1 MKIVLASGS
10 PRRREL
16 LDQIGAKYEVRPS
29 KAEETITG
37 TIPEEIVKE
46 LALRKGREVANH
58 YKEEVVVLSADTV
71 VASEGKI
78 LGKPKDDEEAKEM
91 IGKLQGKSHE
101 VYTGVAI
108 IIKSQK
114 SGELSKD
121 LLENKQVETEK
132 QNDFRQNQM
141 SMKEQMFAREQVF
154 AVETKVKVAVM
165 SKEEIEQYIRTGE
178 HKDKAGA
185 YAIQGKFA
193 PYIEGIEGDY
203 YNVVGFPISKICQE
217 LKKEGITLV
226 RY

>member
-1 MKIVLASGS
+1 MKIILASGS

-16 LDQIGAKYEVRPS
+16 LEQIGAKYEVRPS
-29 KAEETITG
+29 KADETIEG

-46 LALRKGREVANH
+46 LALRKGREVASH
-58 YKEEVVVLSADTV
+58 YEEEVVILSADTV

-91 IGKLQGKSHE
+91 IRKLQGKAHE

-114 SGELSKD
+114 NKEVSKN
-121 LLENKQVETEK
+121 LVEE
-132 QNDFRQNQM
+132 
-141 SMKEQMFAREQVF
+141 KEQLFEKEKVF
-154 AVETKVKVAVM
+154 SVETKVKVTAI
-165 SKEEIEQYIRTGE
+165 SELEIEQYIKTGE

-203 YNVVGFPISKICQE
+203 YNVVGFPISTICQE
-217 LKKEGITLV
+217 LKKEGIALV
-226 RY
+226 GY

>member
-1 MKIVLASGS
+1 MKIILASSS

-29 KAEETITG
+29 KADETIEG

-46 LALRKGREVANH
+46 LAARKGREVAN
-58 YKEEVVVLSADTV
+58 YYEEEAVILSADTV

-91 IGKLQGKSHE
+91 IRKLQGKAHE

-108 IIKSQK
+108 IMKF
-114 SGELSKD
+114 SKNKEVSKNV
-121 LLENKQVETEK
+121 LEKKQDNCE
-132 QNDFRQNQM
+132 
-141 SMKEQMFAREQVF
+141 KEQLFEKEKIF
-154 AVETKVKVAVM
+154 AVETKVKVRAM
-165 SKEEIEQYIRTGE
+165 SELEIEQYIKTGE

-203 YNVVGFPISKICQE
+203 YNVVGFPISTICQE
-217 LKKEGITLV
+217 LKKEGIALV
-226 RY
+226 GY

>member
-1 MKIVLASGS
+1 MKIILASGS

-29 KAEETITG
+29 KADETIEG

-46 LALRKGREVANH
+46 LALRKGREVASH
-58 YKEEVVVLSADTV
+58 YEEEVVILSADTV

-91 IGKLQGKSHE
+91 IRKLQGKAHE

-114 SGELSKD
+114 NKEASKN
-121 LLENKQVETEK
+121 LVE
-132 QNDFRQNQM
+132 Q
-141 SMKEQMFAREQVF
+141 KEQLFEKENVF
-154 AVETKVKVAVM
+154 SVETKVKVTAI
-165 SKEEIEQYIRTGE
+165 SELEIEQYIKTGE

-203 YNVVGFPISKICQE
+203 YNVVGFPISTICQE
-217 LKKEGITLV
+217 LKKEGIALV
-226 RY
+226 GY

>member
-1 MKIVLASGS
+1 MKIILASGS

-29 KAEETITG
+29 KADETIEG

-46 LALRKGREVANH
+46 LALRKGREVASH
-58 YKEEVVVLSADTV
+58 YEEEVVILSADTV

-91 IGKLQGKSHE
+91 IRKLQGKAHE

-114 SGELSKD
+114 NKEVSKN
-121 LLENKQVETEK
+121 LVEE
-132 QNDFRQNQM
+132 
-141 SMKEQMFAREQVF
+141 KEQLFEKEKVF
-154 AVETKVKVAVM
+154 SVETKVKVTAI
-165 SKEEIEQYIRTGE
+165 SELEIEQYIKTGE
-178 HKDKAGA
+178 HRDKAGA

-203 YNVVGFPISKICQE
+203 YNVVGFPISTICQE
-217 LKKEGITLV
+217 LKKEGIALV
-226 RY
+226 GY

>member
-1 MKIVLASGS
+1 MKIILASGS

-29 KAEETITG
+29 KADETIEG

-46 LALRKGREVANH
+46 LAARKGREVAN
-58 YKEEVVVLSADTV
+58 YYEEEAVILSADTV

-91 IGKLQGKSHE
+91 IRKLQGKAHE

-108 IIKSQK
+108 IMKFAK
-114 SGELSKD
+114 NKEVSKNM
-121 LLENKQVETEK
+121 LEKKQDNCE
-132 QNDFRQNQM
+132 
-141 SMKEQMFAREQVF
+141 KEQLFEKEKIF
-154 AVETKVKVAVM
+154 AVETKVKVRAM
-165 SKEEIEQYIRTGE
+165 SELEIEQYIKTGE

-203 YNVVGFPISKICQE
+203 YNVVGFPISTICQE
-217 LKKEGITLV
+217 LKKEGIALV
-226 RY
+226 GY

>member
-1 MKIVLASGS
+1 MKIILASSS

-29 KAEETITG
+29 KADETIEG

-46 LALRKGREVANH
+46 LALRKGREVASH
-58 YKEEVVVLSADTV
+58 YEEEVVILSADTV

-91 IGKLQGKSHE
+91 IRKLQGKAHE

-114 SGELSKD
+114 NKEASKN
-121 LLENKQVETEK
+121 LVE
-132 QNDFRQNQM
+132 Q
-141 SMKEQMFAREQVF
+141 KEQLFEKEKVF
-154 AVETKVKVAVM
+154 SVETKVKVTAI
-165 SKEEIEQYIRTGE
+165 SELEIEQYIKTGE

-203 YNVVGFPISKICQE
+203 YNVVGFPISTICQE
-217 LKKEGITLV
+217 LKKEGIVLV
-226 RY
+226 GY

>member
-1 MKIVLASGS
+1 MKIILASGS

-16 LDQIGAKYEVRPS
+16 LDQIGANYEVRPS
-29 KAEETITG
+29 KADETITG

-46 LALRKGREVANH
+46 LALRKGREVASYYN
-58 YKEEVVVLSADTV
+58 EEVVVLSADTV

-78 LGKPKDDEEAKEM
+78 LGKPKDDKEAKEM
-91 IGKLQGKSHE
+91 IEKLQGKSHE

-108 IIKSQK
+108 IIKLQK
-114 SGELSKD
+114 
-121 LLENKQVETEK
+121 
-132 QNDFRQNQM
+132 
-141 SMKEQMFAREQVF
+141 REQIKVF

-165 SKEEIEQYIRTGE
+165 SETEIEQYIRTGE

-203 YNVVGFPISKICQE
+203 YNVVGFPISKICGE

-226 RY
+226 GY

>member
-1 MKIVLASGS
+1 MKIILASGS

-16 LDQIGAKYEVRPS
+16 LDQIGANYEVRPS
-29 KAEETITG
+29 KADETITG

-46 LALRKGREVANH
+46 LALRKGREVAAH
-58 YKEEVVVLSADTV
+58 YNEEVVVLSADTV

-114 SGELSKD
+114 DGEQSKD
-121 LLENKQVETEK
+121 LLEK
-132 QNDFRQNQM
+132 
-141 SMKEQMFAREQVF
+141 EQVF

-203 YNVVGFPISKICQE
+203 YNVVGFPISKICGE
-217 LKKEGITLV
+217 LKKEGIALV
-226 RY
+226 GY